1 MKKTLI
7 LLFLTLFIFS
17 CWKNNDTETNNW
29 KKDFSIQTK
38 NIKDFWNNSFLQKSW
53 KIQGK
58 NEITLSS
65 QAIWRIWKI
74 YVKEWDKVVAWQTLI
89 VLNDTIANYWIN
101 LEKAN
106 NTIEKLKI
114 NYDSTKVSLN
124 KQIFDSEIAL
134 EKLQN
139 NLETLKKTSSIDI
152 SQAQDNLNSNDYSWM
167 DTKSSLELQKLDNNI
182 TKSDLDYNNTLTNNK
197 ETIEN
202 YKNNIKKEYLTQ
214 KIFLND
220 ITNFWDKLFN
230 ITGLYKDDAKMIEDY
245 LWAKNQWLKSETIQ
259 ELKTLY
265 TIKEN
270 KLKNLSFDNLSDND
284 ILNYI
289 NLIDT
294 TYNQIDTFLTSLE
307 KTLNNSIISVW
318 QLNQTQV
325 DSYITIVN
333 TYESQLT
340 VNNSSF
346 TSFKNSA
353 TSFINTYKNNES
365 SLQKQLELLKKD
377 REIFLKNYD
386 LWSSQSQNTLD
397 KVISSSDDNIKSLEL
412 QIKQTEETIKT
423 NEESR
428 DLTLKWIENSLQ
440 DAYISKNVAA
450 KDYNKLTISA
460 SIDGVIW
467 EVLADE
473 WQDVNSTTSLLTIIS
488 DKASEIEL
496 YFKENEL
503 SYINVW
509 DSVFAQIWEKN
520 LTWAIYSISSVSDDS
535 LNYKVLAVFNEKIQN
550 IWWVIDVKIPVKSN
564 SILLPIEIVKL
575 VWTNKW
581 TINIYENGKIV
592 QKEILLWK
600 MYKNNIEFLS
610 FLDWT
615 KDTKNIKIITT
626 DISNYDENK
635 YTLKIEQ

>member
-17 CWKNNDTETNNW
+17 CGKNNDTETNNG

-38 NIKDFWNNSFLQKSW
+38 NIKDFGNNSFLQKSG

-65 QAIWRIWKI
+65 QAIGRIGKI
-74 YVKEWDKVVAWQTLI
+74 YVKEGDKVVAGQTLI
-89 VLNDTIANYWIN
+89 VLNDTIANYGIN

-152 SQAQDNLNSNDYSWM
+152 SQAQDNLNSNDYSGM

-220 ITNFWDKLFN
+220 ITNFGDKLFN

-245 LWAKNQWLKSETIQ
+245 LGAKNQGLKSETIQ

-307 KTLNNSIISVW
+307 KTLNNSIISVG

-386 LWSSQSQNTLD
+386 LGSTQSQNTLD

-428 DLTLKWIENSLQ
+428 DLTLKGIENSLQ

-460 SIDGVIW
+460 SIDGVIG
-467 EVLADE
+467 EVIADE
-473 WQDVNSTTSLLTIIS
+473 GQDVNSTTSLLTIIS
-488 DKASEIEL
+488 DKASEVEL

-503 SYINVW
+503 SYINVG
-509 DSVFAQIWEKN
+509 DSVFAQIGEKN
-520 LTWAIYSISSVSDDS
+520 LTGAIYSISSVSDDS

-550 IWWVIDVKIPVKSN
+550 IGGVIDVKIPVKSN

-575 VWTNKW
+575 VGTNKG

-592 QKEILLWK
+592 QKEILLGK

-610 FLDWT
+610 FLDGT
-615 KDTKNIKIITT
+615 KDTENIKIITT
-626 DISNYDENK
+626 DTSNYDENK
-635 YTLKIEQ
+635 YNLKLEQ